1 MAMLVAACDQYLQE
15 EQRHEDEHKHNM
27 QNQVRRQMTGYSHT
41 YKSLT
46 HAIGHDAEQHHKQVP
61 TRLMKSDQPGSRRS
75 VARGLG
81 SFQHHHDIDGGQ
93 CAEGNASHNSGS
105 IRDRLSSFAALQKHS
120 Y

>member
-46 HAIGHDAEQHHKQVP
+46 HGVGHDAEQDHKQVP
-61 TRLMKSDQPGSRRS
+61 ARPVNSDQTVSRRYA
-75 VARGLG
+75 ARGLG
-81 SFQHHHDIDGGQ
+81 SLQHRHHVGGSQ
-93 CAEGNASHNSGS
+93 CDESNASHDSGN
-105 IRDRLSSFAALQKHS
+105 L
-120 Y
+120 